1 MDSTVPP
8 PEPPEQPEP
17 AEPTEAAGSRL
28 LLVDLGGATYG
39 LDADQVREIVPLLP
53 ATRLPGAPRHV
64 KGVVN
69 LRGQLLTVC
78 DLGERL
84 TGRSLQNPDGSTV
97 VLQAG
102 DRALGILVDDVHDV
116 EWLAVTSA
124 ADATIADAAGI
135 VSGLGRL
142 GDEVVLVIDVPELVR
157 QTLA

>member
-1 MDSTVPP
+1 
-8 PEPPEQPEP
+8 
-17 AEPTEAAGSRL
+17 L

-84 TGRSLQNPDGSTV
+84 TGRSDGSTV